1 MAFEIDPDYKEV
13 AERVRDLFA
22 KHPEASLRGSYEIVS
37 LASGDRIIYR
47 AECYRTPDDPSPG
60 VGTAW
65 EDVPGKTTFTK
76 GSELQNA
83 ETSAW
88 GRAIIAVGAS
98 ESKKIASADEVRGAR
113 AREEAPEPR
122 TAAAASVDR
131 VDQIR
136 ADVLVLEIQGWVKEQ
151 QFGWPWSVEEC
162 EFIEAKIASERE
174 KLALAGVQATAVSEP
189 VMSRAESLEADPQ
202 GDLAKRPCSD
212 CGLLD
217 GKHTDDCPAPF

>member
-13 AERVRDLFA
+13 AERIDDLYEKYPDATLEGDYVSVAFGATAYIVYTARCWRHPDDVRPSVGIAMEQIPGTTNFT
-22 KHPEASLRGSYEIVS
+22 RGSEI
-37 LASGDRIIYR
+37 
-47 AECYRTPDDPSPG
+47 
-60 VGTAW
+60 
-65 EDVPGKTTFTK
+65 
-76 GSELQNA
+76 QNA

-88 GRAIIAVGAS
+88 GRAIVAAGAS
-98 ESKKIASADEVRGAR
+98 RSKKIASADEVRSAR
-113 AREEAPEPR
+113 AREQAPEPR